1 MYRKKNK
8 MNEEIK
14 EQLLAKNEK
23 KIEPQIKEAIIESER
38 KEQTIGSENE
48 RNKPGGRKK
57 E

>member
-1 MYRKKNK
+1 